1 MKKIYNLVAACVMGL
16 ALTSCNDFLDYTP
29 TAVVDEDKAFA
40 DPEGM
45 VTSAYA
51 MLGDCWY
58 TYPFN
63 LFPYGDITSDDCLK
77 GGSGPNDTGYH
88 AFDIW
93 TTLTSTTP
101 GEMDELWYR
110 LYCAVSRC
118 NRALLSLERNGES
131 TLGAETTRQREA
143 EVRFL
148 RGHFYYKLLTVFRQ
162 IPWIDEKVEDAGTQ
176 ESVRNDEYT
185 YEQLFGKVID
195 DFKSAYDVLPVKEP
209 GQDGRANKIAAAA
222 YLAKCYL
229 NLAWG
234 DGYES
239 GTGVGHINTKYMD
252 SVVVYTD
259 AVMKSDYGYLEDY
272 GDIFLPE
279 YKNSKESVFAVQCS
293 DYEDD
298 HTTYG
303 RANWSVTLNGA
314 WGMWSCG
321 WDFHKPSQDLV
332 NAFKTK
338 NGLPMFDDYD
348 DSIDYP
354 INGQPT
360 AQKWDPRLFH
370 TVGMPSFPYKYEEE
384 YTQTMANSRDATDY
398 GYYTSLKEV
407 PQRSK
412 GETFNGS
419 WQAFAT
425 NDYVIRYTDV
435 MLMRAEALIEL
446 NRLSEARDII
456 NAIRRRAANSVSK
469 HIEYAAD
476 QCEIA
481 EYPIEDYF
489 DTKEHARKCLQWERR
504 LEMAMENGRFFDLRR
519 WGIASKTLNAYFNKA
534 KDATYS
540 FFDHNGNVM
549 EGAPVTYDE
558 NGNVTGATEQYYGQY
573 YRDAKFTPEKNE
585 FFPIPYNQLFY
596 IPGLYQ
602 QNKGYN

>member
-1 MKKIYNLVAACVMGL
+1 MKKIYNILAACVIGL
-16 ALTSCNDFLDYTP
+16 TLTSCDDFLDYNP
-29 TAVVDEDKAFA
+29 TAVIDEDKAFA

-58 TYPFN
+58 SYPFN
-63 LFPYGDITSDDCLK
+63 LFPYGDIASDDCLK

-88 AFDIW
+88 AIDIW
-93 TTLTSTTP
+93 KTVTPTTP

-131 TLGAETTRQREA
+131 KLGAETTRQRIA
-143 EVRFL
+143 EVKFL
-148 RGHFYYKLLTVFRQ
+148 RGHFYYKLLTVFRK
-162 IPWIDEKVEDAGTQ
+162 IPWIDEKVEAAGSQ
-176 ESVRNDEYT
+176 ESVKNDAYKYRE
-185 YEQLFGKVID
+185 LFGKVID
-195 DFKSAYDVLPVKEP
+195 DFKAAYDVLPVKGP
-209 GQDGRANKIAAAA
+209 GEDGRANKIAAAA

-234 DGYES
+234 DGYEAN
-239 GTGVGHINTKYMD
+239 TGVGHITPEYMD
-252 SVVVYTD
+252 SVVYYTND
-259 AVMKSDYGYLEDY
+259 VVNSDYGYLEDY

-279 YKNSKESVFAVQCS
+279 YKNSKESIFAVQCS

-298 HTTYG
+298 HTTFG
-303 RANWSVTLNGA
+303 RANWSTMLNGC
-314 WGMWSCG
+314 WQMWSCG
-321 WDFHKPSQDLV
+321 WDFHKPSQNLV

-338 NGLPMFDDYD
+338 NGLPMFDDYNN
-348 DSIDYP
+348 SIDYP

-370 TVGMPSFPYKYEEE
+370 TVGMPSFPYKYESE

-412 GETFNGS
+412 GETYNGS
-419 WQAFAT
+419 WQAFAM
-425 NDYVIRYTDV
+425 NEYVLRYTDV

-446 NRLSEARDII
+446 GRLSEARTII
-456 NAIRRRAANSVSK
+456 NDIRRRAANSVAK
-469 HIEYAAD
+469 HIDYASN

-481 EYPIEDYF
+481 EYPESYF
-489 DTKEHARKCLQWERR
+489 ANKETARKCLRWERR

-519 WGIASKTLNAYFNKA
+519 WGIASQTLNAYYASEQN
-534 KDATYS
+534 DVYS
-540 FFDHNGNVM
+540 FFDHNGDVM
-549 EGAPVTYDE
+549 AGAPVTYDS
-558 NGNVTGATEQYYGQY
+558 NGNITSDTEMHYGQY
-573 YRDAKFTPEKNE
+573 YRDGLFTAGKNE
-585 FFPIPYNQLFY
+585 FFPIPYNQMFY
-596 IPGLYQ
+596 IPGLYT
-602 QNKGYN
+602 QNEGYN

>member
-1 MKKIYNLVAACVMGL
+1 MKKIYNILAACVIGL
-16 ALTSCNDFLDYTP
+16 TLTSCDDFLDYNP
-29 TAVVDEDKAFA
+29 TAVIDVDKAFA

-58 TYPFN
+58 SYPFN
-63 LFPYGDITSDDCLK
+63 LFPYGDIASDDCLK

-88 AFDIW
+88 AIDIW
-93 TTLTSTTP
+93 KTVTPTTP

-131 TLGAETTRQREA
+131 KLGAETTRQRVA

-148 RGHFYYKLLTVFRQ
+148 RGHFYYKLLTVFRK
-162 IPWIDEKVEDAGTQ
+162 IPWIDEKVEAAGSQ
-176 ESVRNDEYT
+176 ESVKNDAYKYRE
-185 YEQLFGKVID
+185 LFGKVID
-195 DFKSAYDVLPVKEP
+195 DFKAAYDVLPVKGP
-209 GQDGRANKIAAAA
+209 GEDGRANKIAAAA

-234 DGYES
+234 DGYEAN
-239 GTGVGHINTKYMD
+239 TGVGHITPEYMD
-252 SVVVYTD
+252 SVVYYTND
-259 AVMKSDYGYLEDY
+259 VVNSDYGYLEDY

-279 YKNSKESVFAVQCS
+279 YKNSKESIFAVQCS

-298 HTTYG
+298 HTTFG
-303 RANWSVTLNGA
+303 RANWSTVLNGC
-314 WGMWSCG
+314 WQMWSCG
-321 WDFHKPSQDLV
+321 WDFHKPSQNLV

-338 NGLPMFDDYD
+338 NGLPMFDDYNN
-348 DSIDYP
+348 SIDYP

-370 TVGMPSFPYKYEEE
+370 TVGMPSFPYKYEAE

-412 GETFNGS
+412 GETYNDS
-419 WQAFAT
+419 WQAFAM
-425 NDYVIRYTDV
+425 NEYVLRYTDV

-446 NRLSEARDII
+446 GRLSEARTII
-456 NAIRRRAANSVSK
+456 NDIRRRAANSVAK
-469 HIEYAAD
+469 HIDYAAN

-481 EYPIEDYF
+481 EYPESYF
-489 DTKEHARKCLQWERR
+489 ANKETARKCLRWERR

-519 WGIASKTLNAYFNKA
+519 WGIASQTLNAYYASEQN
-534 KDATYS
+534 DVYS

-549 EGAPVTYDE
+549 AGAPVTYDS
-558 NGNVTGATEQYYGQY
+558 NGNITSDTEMHYGQY
-573 YRDAKFTPEKNE
+573 YRDGLFTAGKNE
-585 FFPIPYNQLFY
+585 FFPIPYNQMFY
-596 IPGLYQ
+596 IPGLYT
-602 QNKGYN
+602 QNEGYN

>member
-1 MKKIYNLVAACVMGL
+1 MKKIYNILAACVIGL
-16 ALTSCNDFLDYTP
+16 TLTSCDDFLDYNP
-29 TAVVDEDKAFA
+29 TAVIDVDKAFA

-58 TYPFN
+58 SYPFN
-63 LFPYGDITSDDCLK
+63 LFPYGDIASDDCLK

-88 AFDIW
+88 AIDIW
-93 TTLTSTTP
+93 KTVTPTTP

-131 TLGAETTRQREA
+131 KLGAETTCQRIA
-143 EVRFL
+143 EVKFL
-148 RGHFYYKLLTVFRQ
+148 RGHFYYKLLTVFRK
-162 IPWIDEKVEDAGTQ
+162 IPWIDEKVEAAGSQ
-176 ESVRNDEYT
+176 ESVKNDAYKYRE
-185 YEQLFGKVID
+185 LFGKVID
-195 DFKSAYDVLPVKEP
+195 DFKAAYDVLPVKGP
-209 GQDGRANKIAAAA
+209 GEDGRANKIAAAA

-234 DGYES
+234 DGYEAN
-239 GTGVGHINTKYMD
+239 TGVGHITPEYMD
-252 SVVVYTD
+252 SVVYYTND
-259 AVMKSDYGYLEDY
+259 VVNSDYGYLEDY

-279 YKNSKESVFAVQCS
+279 YKNSKESIFAVQCS

-298 HTTYG
+298 HTTFG
-303 RANWSVTLNGA
+303 RANWSTVLNGC
-314 WGMWSCG
+314 WQMWSCG
-321 WDFHKPSQDLV
+321 WDFHKPSQNLV

-338 NGLPMFDDYD
+338 NGLPMFDDYNN
-348 DSIDYP
+348 SIDYP

-370 TVGMPSFPYKYEEE
+370 TVGMPSFPYKYESE

-412 GETFNGS
+412 GETYNDS
-419 WQAFAT
+419 WQAFAM
-425 NDYVIRYTDV
+425 NEYVLRYTDV

-446 NRLSEARDII
+446 GRLSEARTII
-456 NAIRRRAANSVSK
+456 NDIRRRAANSVAK
-469 HIEYAAD
+469 HIDYAAN

-481 EYPIEDYF
+481 EYPESYF
-489 DTKEHARKCLQWERR
+489 ANKETARKCLRWERR

-519 WGIASKTLNAYFNKA
+519 WGIASQTLNAYYASEQN
-534 KDATYS
+534 DVYS

-549 EGAPVTYDE
+549 AGAPVTYDS
-558 NGNVTGATEQYYGQY
+558 NGNITSDTEMHYGQY
-573 YRDAKFTPEKNE
+573 YRDGLFTAGKNE
-585 FFPIPYNQLFY
+585 FFPIPYNQMFY
-596 IPGLYQ
+596 IPGLYT
-602 QNKGYN
+602 QNEEYN

>member
-1 MKKIYNLVAACVMGL
+1 MKKIYNILAACVIGL
-16 ALTSCNDFLDYTP
+16 TLTSCDDFLDYNP
-29 TAVVDEDKAFA
+29 TAVIDVDKAFA

-58 TYPFN
+58 SYPFN
-63 LFPYGDITSDDCLK
+63 LFPYGDIASDDCLK

-88 AFDIW
+88 AIDIW
-93 TTLTSTTP
+93 KTVTPTTP

-131 TLGAETTRQREA
+131 KLGAETIRQRIA
-143 EVRFL
+143 EVKFL
-148 RGHFYYKLLTVFRQ
+148 RGHFYYKLLTVFRK
-162 IPWIDEKVEDAGTQ
+162 IPWIDEKVEAAGSQ
-176 ESVRNDEYT
+176 ESVKNDAYKYRE
-185 YEQLFGKVID
+185 LFGKVID
-195 DFKSAYDVLPVKEP
+195 DFKAAYDVLPVKGP
-209 GQDGRANKIAAAA
+209 GEDGRANKIAAAA

-234 DGYES
+234 DGYEAN
-239 GTGVGHINTKYMD
+239 TGIGHITPEYMD
-252 SVVVYTD
+252 SVVYYTND
-259 AVMKSDYGYLEDY
+259 VVNSDYGYLEDY

-279 YKNSKESVFAVQCS
+279 YKNSKESIFAVQCS

-298 HTTYG
+298 HTTFG
-303 RANWSVTLNGA
+303 RANWSTVLNGC
-314 WGMWSCG
+314 WQMWSCG
-321 WDFHKPSQDLV
+321 WDFHKPSQNLV

-338 NGLPMFDDYD
+338 NGLPMFDDYNN
-348 DSIDYP
+348 SIDYP

-370 TVGMPSFPYKYEEE
+370 TVGMPSFPYKYEAE

-412 GETFNGS
+412 GETYNDS
-419 WQAFAT
+419 WQAFAM
-425 NDYVIRYTDV
+425 NEYVLRYTDV

-446 NRLSEARDII
+446 GRLSEARTII
-456 NAIRRRAANSVSK
+456 NDIRRRAANSVAK
-469 HIEYAAD
+469 HIDYAAN

-481 EYPIEDYF
+481 EYPESYF
-489 DTKEHARKCLQWERR
+489 ANKETARKCLRWERR

-519 WGIASKTLNAYFNKA
+519 WGIASQTLNAYYASEQN
-534 KDATYS
+534 DVYS

-549 EGAPVTYDE
+549 AGAPVTYDS
-558 NGNVTGATEQYYGQY
+558 NGNITSDTEMHYGQY
-573 YRDAKFTPEKNE
+573 YRDGLFTAGKNE
-585 FFPIPYNQLFY
+585 FFPIPYNQMFY
-596 IPGLYQ
+596 IPGLYT
-602 QNKGYN
+602 QNEGYN